1 MTAESRGVAVVSGAG
16 SGIGREIA
24 LALARRGHR
33 LALIGRRA
41 APLEATLRDAGGAG
55 ETFALDVRDAAAVED
70 AFGRVEERVGAVDV
84 VVPAAGLARVAPFA
98 EQSAAEFDE
107 ILSTNLTGAANLMRS
122 SLPGLRRRGGGTLVV
137 LLSVAARSA
146 FPGWSAYVASKWGL
160 LGLTEAL
167 RVELAG
173 SGVRVVAITPGATD
187 SPLWNS
193 VAGSWDRS
201 RMLPAASVA
210 DAVVWALDAGG
221 AAAVEEIRLRPP
233 GGDL

>member
-33 LALIGRRA
+33 LALIGRRTP
-41 APLEATLRDAGGAG
+41 PLEATLRDAGGGGA
-55 ETFALDVRDAAAVED
+55 TFALDVRDATAVDD
-70 AFGRVEERVGAVDV
+70 AVGRVEERVGAVDV
-84 VVPAAGLARVAPFA
+84 VVPAAGVARVAPFA
-98 EQSAAEFDE
+98 EQPASEFDE
-107 ILSTNLTGAANLMRS
+107 VLSTNLTGAANLLRS
-122 SLPGLRRRGGGTLVV
+122 ALPGLRRRGAGTLVV

-187 SPLWNS
+187 SPLWNG
-193 VAGSWDRS
+193 VAGSWDRT